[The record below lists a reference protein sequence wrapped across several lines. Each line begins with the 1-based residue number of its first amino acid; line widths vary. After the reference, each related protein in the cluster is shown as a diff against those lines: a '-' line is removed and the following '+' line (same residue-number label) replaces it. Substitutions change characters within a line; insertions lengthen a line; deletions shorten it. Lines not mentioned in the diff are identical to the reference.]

1 MLKQLDIGMVIG
13 MKQAGMSNRAI
24 HKAKGY
30 DRQRISRVWSDY
42 NAALAQMED
51 PDADIKTVQEKMY
64 SEPKYDS
71 SKRTRRKYTQE
82 VEEALQEILKQEAA
96 SMKSKFPCNFRDAYP
111 TLQHGFKSYSII
123 PGEVIVFLPHSV
135 NLLL

>member
-30 DRQRISRVWSDY
+30 DRQRISQAWSDY
-42 NAALAQMED
+42 NAALAQMKD
-51 PDADIKTVQEKMY
+51 PDADIKAVQEKMY

-71 SKRTRRKYTQE
+71 SKRTRRKYTNE
-82 VEEALQEILKQEAA
+82 AEEALQEILKQEEAKTRA
-96 SMKSKFPCNFRDAYP
+96 LGPRHKQN
-111 TLQHGFKSYSII
+111 
-123 PGEVIVFLPHSV
+123 
-135 NLLL
+135 